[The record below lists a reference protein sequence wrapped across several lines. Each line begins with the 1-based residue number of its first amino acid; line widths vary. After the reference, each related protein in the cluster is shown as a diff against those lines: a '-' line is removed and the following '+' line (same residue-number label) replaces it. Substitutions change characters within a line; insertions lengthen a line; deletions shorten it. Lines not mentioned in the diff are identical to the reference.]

1 MSYKNILILPDYLL
15 GINKL
20 KNYILSNPIFSLIIL
35 EVLINFVLINPE
47 EKQKE
52 IHP

>member
-20 KNYILSNPIFSLIIL
+20 KTTYYQTLYF
-35 EVLINFVLINPE
+35 
-47 EKQKE
+47 
-52 IHP
+52 H